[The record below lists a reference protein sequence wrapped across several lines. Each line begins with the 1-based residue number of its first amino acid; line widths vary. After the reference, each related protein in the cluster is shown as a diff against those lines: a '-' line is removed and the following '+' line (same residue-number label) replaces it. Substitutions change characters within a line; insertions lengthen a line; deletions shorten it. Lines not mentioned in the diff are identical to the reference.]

1 MFVCAECGLAQPVP
15 GHCPADGTPLA
26 PIGEDVLLGTTIGAY
41 RVARLLG
48 IGGMGRVYKG
58 VHPAIGSRV
67 AIKVLSRECSDRR
80 DLVDRFFAEAKAVNL
95 IRHESIVNVLDL
107 AMLPDGRPYIIMEY
121 LDGAPLASL
130 IEHAVQHGPPLPL
143 GGIARLA
150 AEVLDALG
158 AAHAKGI
165 VHRDLK
171 PDNVFVAPSGRPKVL
186 DFGIAK
192 LSDVSN
198 TSTRTGS
205 LLGTPHYMSPE
216 QAAGRV
222 VDHRA
227 DLYAIGVMLFECAT
241 GRKPFLAEALFDL
254 LRMHVEVPPPSPRA
268 LRPDMPP
275 DLERVILTAL
285 AKPPDQRFATAMA
298 MSVALQHATAQLP
311 LEQWRPL
318 TPPSARP
325 SGGGWAPAPPS
336 SWSGQGSRPG
346 TPAPMPPRPPTPAP
360 QAMPLPQPPGMGNA
374 STVSAGQVTHGAKP
388 RSSRKALWIAVAAVA
403 LVGGGVTV
411 GAVLGDRSRG
421 GDAAG
426 AGKDPGATPGGSG
439 SAATAA
445 GTPGPRDPW
454 AAPSGGKPATPE
466 QPPATDESHKA
477 NDDRD
482 RDDADDDTAAAPR
495 PTGRPGADP
504 VAEAL
509 DRLDQTIRS
518 LPPEQ
523 QKRLAAYRGLSKLP
537 PKERIKRLRAL
548 AAQGAA
554 GMHGPDP
561 AEIARAMAGVEADP
575 PEPDTRATP
584 PPPPPATGAWITNHS
599 IDPPPG
605 YRPERVDVAALIPW
619 AIAQARREI
628 PDAQLIRIDAS
639 GVGPDGRANL
649 KLATLASEHG
659 DIDLRFISPSRGKR
673 DPKQPIGAA
682 RHDFKCEFR
691 IIAEPDG
698 VEVMPIDFA
707 DCAKE
712 RVVPVP
718 RCSPAGVWKK
728 AIARKAP
735 SQNAVGSLGYRSTG
749 ARAVWYF
756 DIGFGT
762 DVSFSEMFG
771 DDC

>member
-1 MFVCAECGLAQPVP
+1 MPGPDSHDAGAACYPVTMFVCPECGLAQPAQ
-15 GHCPADGTPLA
+15 GHCPADGTALA

-121 LDGAPLASL
+121 LDGAPLAAL
-130 IEHAVQHGPPLPL
+130 IEHAVQHQAPLPL

-192 LSDVSN
+192 LSDVGN

-227 DLYAIGVMLFECAT
+227 DLYAIGVILFECAT

-254 LRMHVEVPPPSPRA
+254 LRMHVEVPPPPPRA

-275 DLERVILTAL
+275 ELEHVILTAL

-298 MSVALQHATAQLP
+298 MSMALQHATAQLAP
-311 LEQWRPL
+311 EQWRPL
-318 TPPSARP
+318 TPPSGRP
-325 SGGGWAPAPPS
+325 SGGSWAPTPPS
-336 SWSGQGSRPG
+336 SWSGQGSRP
-346 TPAPMPPRPPTPAP
+346 PTPPP
-360 QAMPLPQPPGMGNA
+360 QAPPPGQV
-374 STVSAGQVTHGAKP
+374 STVSAGQVTRGAR
-388 RSSRKALWIAVAAVA
+388 RSSRKATWIALAAVA
-403 LVGGGVTV
+403 VVGGGITAA
-411 GAVLGDRSRG
+411 AVLGSG
-421 GDAAG
+421 GG
-426 AGKDPGATPGGSG
+426 GTTGSG
-439 SAATAA
+439 SAGSASA
-445 GTPGPRDPW
+445 GPGKPDPARPSTDPW
-454 AAPSGGKPATPE
+454 AGKAPTAPTAPTAPAAGDGDAPATP
-466 QPPATDESHKA
+466 PARA
-477 NDDRD
+477 R
-482 RDDADDDTAAAPR
+482 R
-495 PTGRPGADP
+495 GADP
-504 VAEAL
+504 VADAL
-509 DRLDQTIRS
+509 DHLDEQIDA

-523 QKRLAAYRGLSKLP
+523 RKRLAAYKGLSKLP
-537 PKERIKRLRAL
+537 PKERMKRLR
-548 AAQGAA
+548 
-554 GMHGPDP
+554 
-561 AEIARAMAGVEADP
+561 EIAQHGVAGVEAPDP
-575 PEPDTRATP
+575 AAIAAAAGDDDDDDTPAPPTRPAGRA
-584 PPPPPATGAWITNHS
+584 ADAWITNES
-599 IDPPPG
+599 VDPPPG
-605 YRPERVDVAALIPW
+605 YNPEHLDVTAFLPW
-619 AIAQARREI
+619 AIARAKQAI
-628 PDAQLIRIDAS
+628 PDAELFRIDAD

-649 KLATLASEHG
+649 KLPTLASDHG
-659 DIDLRFISPSRGKR
+659 SIDVRFVSPSRGKR
-673 DPKQPIGAA
+673 DPRQPLGAA

-691 IIAEPDG
+691 VMATPDG
-698 VEVMPIDFA
+698 VELMPIDFF

-712 RVVPVP
+712 HVVPVP
-718 RCSPAGVWKK
+718 RCSLAGVWKK

-735 SQNAVGSLGYRSTG
+735 SHNAVGNVGYRSNG
-749 ARAVWYF
+749 ARPVWYF

-762 DVSFSEMFG
+762 DVSFSQMFS